1 MEAAGAGTG
10 ETDVI
15 ETACVNE
22 RAFGTDAAK
31 TAADRTEETA
41 VTEEAEVTKTG
52 VVSGTVENEE
62 AKAAAVVTEE
72 AKVTKADVVSGAA
85 ETKAAYGIEEIV
97 VTEEAEV
104 GVVSGAAETEAGHGI
119 EAEVVTKTMIETGD
133 VTRSIV
139 NVLAAYVHEEWAVV
153 VQKRPSSHYHER
165 MPVLMRVVCKM
176 LSAMWPERRGSVC
189 LERVASGARIEQVSV
204 TGSLQ

>member
-1 MEAAGAGTG
+1 MEEAGAGKTG
-10 ETDVI
+10 VI
-15 ETACVNE
+15 EAACVSE
-22 RAFGTDAAK
+22 RVFGTDAAK

-41 VTEEAEVTKTG
+41 ATEEAGVTKTG
-52 VVSGTVENEE
+52 VVSGTVETEE
-62 AKAAAVVTEE
+62 AKAAATVVTED
-72 AKVTKADVVSGAA
+72 ARATKTDVVSGAA
-85 ETKAAYGIEEIV
+85 ETEAAYGIEEMV

-119 EAEVVTKTMIETGD
+119 ETEVVTKTMIEIGD

-153 VQKRPSSHYHER
+153 AQKRPSSHYHER
-165 MPVLMRVVCKM
+165 MPALMRVVCKM

-189 LERVASGARIEQVSV
+189 LERVVSEARIERVSV